1 MDAMGMLDDLKKMHD
16 DMQNYMQERE
26 LDKRISENGSEYKM
40 YNMSLKGFPYIYP
53 SDLFETFR
61 RKVTDTYNQRMEIL
75 SEISNLEKKKKNFLS
90 CGCMSVGVFIVAA
103 GISCFA
109 KSFYAVPVIF
119 FSLMTL
125 LIILGFIFS
134 SKIKELKNSL
144 TEKEIFLDLN
154 YVQEDYLQKFKDAQK
169 SWMDVGKS
177 DAVYLIENS
186 EEIEDRVKERTSAG
200 TRVDRTRL
208 RSLLVDTTFVNSSL
222 SPIVFKS
229 SGNGYI
235 QVFPGIII
243 AACDNPN
250 YEPNQIRVYL
260 WSDLIIDLSST
271 RFIEKEYLPKDANV
285 IDYTYKY
292 ANLDGSRDMRYND
305 NTKIPI
311 AKYEEISV
319 STIGCKTAFHISNE
333 SFALKFIEKMATL
346 VS

>member
-1 MDAMGMLDDLKKMHD
+1 MGMLDDLKKMHD
-16 DMQNYMQERE
+16 QMQNYMQEKE

-40 YNMSLKGFPYIYP
+40 YDISLKGFSYIYP

-103 GISCFA
+103 GISCLA

-169 SWMDVGKS
+169 TWTDVSKS
-177 DAVYLIENS
+177 DAVYLVGNR
-186 EEIEDRVKERTSAG
+186 EEIEDRVRERTSAEA
-200 TRVDRTRL
+200 RVDRTRL
-208 RSLLVDTTFVNSSL
+208 GNLLADTTFVNSSL

-229 SGNGYI
+229 SGDGYI
-235 QVFPGIII
+235 QVFPGLII
-243 AACDNPN
+243 AASDNPN
-250 YEPNQIRVYL
+250 YEPNHIRVCL
-260 WSDLIIDLSST
+260 WNDLIVDLFSV
-271 RFIEKEYLPKDANV
+271 RFVENEYLPKDANV
-285 IDYTYKY
+285 VDYTWKY

-305 NTKIPI
+305 NSRIPI
-311 AKYEEISV
+311 VKYEEISV
-319 STIGCKTAFHISNE
+319 SAAECKTAFHISNE
-333 SFALKFIEKMATL
+333 SFALKFFEKMAAL
-346 VS
+346 IS